1 MRTPVYL
8 DYAAT
13 TPVDPEVA
21 AAMAECLTADGAFG
35 NPASSHAPGR
45 EARARVEA
53 ARAALGELLG
63 CAPENLVFTSG
74 ATEADNLAIRGVAEA
89 ATGPGRHIIT
99 SRIEHK
105 AVLDP
110 CRALERQGFDVT
122 WLVPGA
128 DGRIHPEQLRE
139 ALRDDTAL
147 VSLMHVNNETGV
159 INDIAAIG
167 AALADHAAL
176 FHVDAAQSVGKIPLD
191 LSRLPVDLL
200 SLSGHKFYGPKGVG
214 ALYVRPGLRNRLVPQ
229 MLGGG
234 HERGLRSGTL
244 ATHQLVGL
252 GKAAELARQAL
263 PAEAERIAG
272 LRRRLWEALGE
283 EGELN
288 GDPEARVPGILNL
301 SFPGVEGESLLLALS
316 DLAVSSGAACTS
328 ASREPSYVLRA
339 LGRDDQLAQSSLRFS
354 LGRFSTAAEVDF
366 ATARVKQELARLRE
380 LAPPAASAKNSR

>member
-35 NPASSHAPGR
+35 NPASSHAAGR

-53 ARAALGELLG
+53 ARTALAGLLG

-89 ATGPGRHIIT
+89 TANRGQHIIT
-99 SRIEHK
+99 SRVEHK

-110 CRALERQGFDVT
+110 CRALEQRGFEIT
-122 WLVPGA
+122 WLVPGT
-128 DGRIHPEQLRE
+128 DGRVHPAQVRDALRE
-139 ALRDDTAL
+139 DTVL

-159 INDIAAIG
+159 INDIEAIG
-167 AALADHAAL
+167 AELTDHLAL

-214 ALYVRPGLRNRLVPQ
+214 ALYVRQGLRNRLAPQ

-234 HERGLRSGTL
+234 HELGLRSGTL

-252 GKAAELARQAL
+252 GKAAELARAAL
-263 PAEAERIAG
+263 PVESGRIAG
-272 LRRRLWEALGE
+272 LRRRLQTALAA

-301 SFPGVEGESLLLALS
+301 SFPDVEGESLLLALS
-316 DLAVSSGAACTS
+316 DLAVSSGAACTA

-339 LGRDDQLAQSSLRFS
+339 LGRDDQQAQSSLRFS
-354 LGRFSTAAEVDF
+354 LGRFTTEAEIDYAA
-366 ATARVKQELARLRE
+366 ARVVAELERLRN
-380 LAPPAASAKNSR
+380 LAPPAA

>member
-13 TPVDPEVA
+13 TPVDPAVA
-21 AAMAECLTADGAFG
+21 AAMADCLTADGAFG

-53 ARAALGELLG
+53 ARTALAGLLG
-63 CAPENLVFTSG
+63 TAPENLIFTSG
-74 ATEADNLAIRGVAEA
+74 ATEADNLAIRGVAEVPA
-89 ATGPGRHIIT
+89 NRGRHVIT
-99 SRIEHK
+99 SRVEHK

-122 WLVPGA
+122 WLVPGS
-128 DGRIHPEQLRE
+128 DGRIHPAQVRE

-159 INDIAAIG
+159 INDIEAIG
-167 AALADHAAL
+167 AELADHTAV

-191 LSRLPVDLL
+191 ISRLPVDLL

-214 ALYVRPGLRNRLVPQ
+214 ALYVRAGLRNRLAPQ

-234 HERGLRSGTL
+234 HEMGLRSGTL

-263 PAEAERIAG
+263 PAEAERIAA
-272 LRRRLWEALGE
+272 LRRRLQAGLAN
-283 EGELN
+283 EGQLN

-301 SFPGVEGESLLLALS
+301 SFPDVEGESLLLALS

-339 LGRDDQLAQSSLRFS
+339 LGRDDQQAQSSLRFS
-354 LGRFSTAAEVDF
+354 IGRFTTEAEVDY
-366 ATARVKQELARLRE
+366 AAVRVREALARLRK
-380 LAPPAASAKNSR
+380 LAPPAAQENNSL